1 MSIKDN
7 KSIGYILAI
16 SAAIIFSSKAVF
28 VKLAYS
34 YDADTLSI
42 LVLRMGFALPIYI
55 FIHVYRSKVEDK
67 LDISK
72 KDWLIMI
79 AMGII
84 GYYLSSYLDFLGLQY
99 ITANLERLLLFIY
112 PTLTTILAA
121 LILKQK
127 ITSRKWLAIA
137 VCYAGI
143 FISFY
148 KHNSADDSKD
158 MWLGVFLVFMSA
170 LTYSFYLI
178 GSDKLIP
185 KYGAARFIT
194 YIMIVSCVAVLLHF
208 FVQMPPKFFDF
219 EWQVYVLGLTLAIF
233 CNVLPTYMVGEAIK
247 RLGAST
253 TSILSSFGPV
263 SVIFLSMFVL
273 GESVTVFHLIGT
285 AVVIFGISLI
295 K

>member
-1 MSIKDN
+1 M
-7 KSIGYILAI
+7 
-16 SAAIIFSSKAVF
+16 
-28 VKLAYS
+28 
-34 YDADTLSI
+34 
-42 LVLRMGFALPIYI
+42 
-55 FIHVYRSKVEDK
+55 
-67 LDISK
+67 
-72 KDWLIMI
+72 
-79 AMGII
+79 
-84 GYYLSSYLDFLGLQY
+84 
-99 ITANLERLLLFIY
+99 
-112 PTLTTILAA
+112 
-121 LILKQK
+121 
-127 ITSRKWLAIA
+127 RKWLAIA

-170 LTYSFYLI
+170 LTYSLYLI

-185 KYGAARFIT
+185 KYGAARFTT
-194 YIMIVSCVAVLLHF
+194 YIMIVSCIVVLIHF
-208 FVQMPPKFFDF
+208 FAQMPAKFFDF
-219 EWQVYVLGLTLAIF
+219 DWQVYALGLTLAVF
-233 CNVLPTYMVGEAIK
+233 CTVLPTYMVGEAIK

-253 TSILSSFGPV
+253 TSILSSAGPV

>member
-1 MSIKDN
+1 MSLKDN

-28 VKLAYS
+28 VKLAYQ
-34 YDADTLSI
+34 YDADTLSV

-55 FIHVYRSKVEDK
+55 FIHLYRSKSDDK
-67 LDISK
+67 IDISK
-72 KDWLIMI
+72 KDWLLMI
-79 AMGII
+79 TMGII

-121 LILKQK
+121 IILKQK

-143 FISFY
+143 FVSFY
-148 KHNSADDSKD
+148 QQDASDESKD
-158 MWLGVFLVFMSA
+158 LWLGVFLVFMSA

-185 KYGAARFIT
+185 KYGAARFTT
-194 YIMIVSCVAVLLHF
+194 YIMIISCIVVLLHF
-208 FVQMPPKFFDF
+208 FAQMPPKFFQFD
-219 EWQVYVLGLTLAIF
+219 WQVYAIGLTLAIF
-233 CNVLPTYMVGEAIK
+233 CTVLPTYMVGEAIK

-253 TSILSSFGPV
+253 TSILSSAGPV

-273 GESVTVFHLIGT
+273 GESVTIFHLIGT